1 MTNKE
6 KLIRSIRN
14 CDMAL
19 LVTMREGSAN
29 VEIFC
34 ENSEDSKDIA
44 EELGGL
50 LAVHLKHE
58 IENED
63 FPNILSVFVDKVVDD
78 PQFGVCG
85 DCQQKIEDEQKLME
99 MN

>member
-34 ENSEDSKDIA
+34 ENPEKDIA
-44 EELGGL
+44 EEIGGI
-50 LAVHLKHE
+50 LAGHLEYE
-58 IENED
+58 ISNED